1 MLPAIGNLLSA
12 LRWLLPYAA
21 VAAIAASSA
30 WGVQGL
36 RYQARLAQLN
46 AKLHS
51 FSAKASETLLEA
63 EKNVRF
69 ALEAVR
75 ETEHRKITA
84 LEAERAAHL
93 TAMAEAEAALADS
106 RQHADGLRR
115 TIAAERRRAAEIAT
129 AAGGNPAAA
138 EAPWVVLEECRR
150 EYAEMG
156 RDADEL
162 NEQARFAAGYARA
175 VNAE

>member
-1 MLPAIGNLLSA
+1 MLPAIGSLVPA

-36 RYQARLAQLN
+36 LYQARLAQLD
-46 AKLHS
+46 AKLQRV
-51 FSAKASETLLEA
+51 SARAIEDLWEA
-63 EKNVRF
+63 EKNVRL

-75 ETEHRKITA
+75 ETEHRKATA

-93 TAMAEAEAALADS
+93 NAMAEAEAALADS
-106 RQHADGLRR
+106 RQHADSLRR
-115 TIAAERRRAAEIAT
+115 TIAAERRRAAEAAT

-162 NEQARFAAGYARA
+162 NEQARLAAGYARA